1 MAKVQ
6 DKLELKISGANH
18 HSLEGFF
25 DPALTLREILSDFNC
40 AGSGAEH
47 RPHNCGG
54 DAYRADGRHGSGPR
68 LDPGLTV
75 AQLPQQITIR

>member
-1 MAKVQ
+1 MPKVE

-25 DPALTLREILSDFNC
+25 DPALTLKEVLDDFNC
-40 AGSGAEH
+40 AGSGQDH

-54 DAYRADGRHGSGPR
+54 DAYATGAGSSTPQ
-68 LDPGLTV
+68 LDPGMKV
-75 AQLPQQITIR
+75 SELPQQITLR